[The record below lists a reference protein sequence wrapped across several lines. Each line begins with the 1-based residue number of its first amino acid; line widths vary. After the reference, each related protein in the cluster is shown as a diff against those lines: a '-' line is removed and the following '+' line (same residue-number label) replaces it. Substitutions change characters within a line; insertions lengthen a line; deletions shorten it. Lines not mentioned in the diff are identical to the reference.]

1 VSGTPV
7 RRGVR
12 TTAGRYPAAINGYL
26 SFLLLGLGSGAV
38 YAALSL
44 GLVLVYRSS
53 GVVSFAHGAIAM
65 YVTYVYS
72 EMREV
77 GDVIFPVI
85 GLPPRI
91 HLTDHPTFLL
101 ALIVALVFAA
111 GLGLLVYVV
120 VFRVLRGAPP
130 LAGVVASVG
139 LLLAL
144 QATAALQFGS
154 TTRTVLPVL
163 PSTPVH
169 LLGVTVPSDR
179 LELAVVVLVLA
190 AALALLSQ
198 RTRLGLASRAVAE
211 DEEALSLLG
220 WSPTKVA
227 ALSWTL
233 SALLAGAVGILVAP
247 ITSLDPTTYS
257 LLVVPALAA
266 ALVGGLSS
274 YVVAALAALGIG
286 ALQAELLRTQQDL
299 SWLRQPGLRE
309 AVPLLVVVAVAVIR
323 GGLVPSRSTPAA
335 ARLPQA
341 TPPSRWLLLAVPIA
355 LVGLLALPSSDRL
368 GLVVSIIGAI
378 VCLSFVVLTG
388 YAGQLSLAQMALAGV
403 SGFLLARLTTAA
415 HIPFPIAPV
424 LAAVVAA
431 GVGVLL
437 GLAARRVR
445 GVDLAVLTLAAG
457 VAVQE
462 AVFKSPVLTGGLGGA
477 KVPPP
482 KAGLDFGIGDG
493 AGYPRLGF
501 GLLVLAVL
509 TGCAYG
515 VARMRRG
522 ALGQRLLAVRANER
536 AASAAGIDAPRVKL
550 TAFAVAAL
558 LAGTAG
564 ALLGYSQGQLSFD
577 SFGVLASLSFLAAA
591 YVGGVGGIEGALVGG
606 LLVPGGFVVELF
618 GAGRYQLLLAGVAL
632 LLVALLRPE
641 GLTGRRRGVAGGGRG
656 GWARLTGQTGGAG
669 GSGAASEVSSA

>member
-1 VSGTPV
+1 M
-7 RRGVR
+7 
-12 TTAGRYPAAINGYL
+12 
-26 SFLLLGLGSGAV
+26 
-38 YAALSL
+38 
-44 GLVLVYRSS
+44 LVYRSS

-72 EMREV
+72 ELREV
-77 GDVIFPVI
+77 GDLVFPVV

-91 HLTDHPTFLL
+91 HLTDHPTFGL
-101 ALIVALVFAA
+101 ALAVALLYAA
-111 GLGLLVYVV
+111 VLGLVIYVV
-120 VFRVLRGAPP
+120 IFRVLRGAPP

-144 QATAALQFGS
+144 QAVATLQFGS
-154 TTRTVLPVL
+154 TPRTVLPVL
-163 PSTPVH
+163 PARPVH
-169 LLGVTVPSDR
+169 LLGATVPSDR
-179 LELAVVVLVLA
+179 LELAALVVVLAGLLA
-190 AALALLSQ
+190 VLSQ

-220 WSPTKVA
+220 WSPSRVA

-233 SALLAGAVGILVAP
+233 STLLAGAVGILVAP

-266 ALVGGLSS
+266 ALVGRLSS

-286 ALQAELLRTQQDL
+286 ALQAELLRAQQDA

-309 AVPLLVVVAVAVIR
+309 ALPLLVVVVVAVVR
-323 GGLVPSRSTPAA
+323 GGLVPTRSTPRAG
-335 ARLPQA
+335 RLPRA
-341 TPPSRWLLLAVPIA
+341 GMPSPWLLLAVPVA
-355 LVGLLALPSSDRL
+355 LVGLLVLPPVERL
-368 GLVVSIIGAI
+368 GLIVSLIGAI

-388 YAGQLSLAQMALAGV
+388 YAGQVSLAQMALAGV
-403 SGFLLARLTTAA
+403 AGFLLARLTTAA

-424 LAAVVAA
+424 IAAVAAA

-482 KAGLDFGIGDG
+482 KAGLDLGIGDG

-501 GLLVLAVL
+501 GLLVLVVL

-515 VARMRRG
+515 VGRLRRG
-522 ALGQRLLAVRANER
+522 TLGQRLLAVRANER
-536 AASAAGIDAPRVKL
+536 AASSAGIDAPRVKL
-550 TAFAVAAL
+550 TAFGVAAL

-577 SFGVLASLSFLAAA
+577 SFGVLASLSFLAVA

-606 LLVPGGFVVELF
+606 LLVPSGFVVALF
-618 GAGRYQLLLAGVAL
+618 GLGRYQLLLAGVAL
-632 LLVALLRPE
+632 VVVALLRPE
-641 GLTGRRRGVAGGGRG
+641 GLTGRRLLGR
-656 GWARLTGQTGGAG
+656 
-669 GSGAASEVSSA
+669 SPV